1 MTHFITHVKDTNI
14 FTTKDYIM
22 KKVIKL
28 TESDLTKLI
37 SKVINES
44 LYENDLYSKIMNVI
58 RNSNSSKEETLEIL
72 HIIIDQMESAKKMRS
87 RFKDKNFEN

>member
-1 MTHFITHVKDTNI
+1 
-14 FTTKDYIM
+14 M
-22 KKVIKL
+22 KKIIKL

-87 RFKDKNFEN
+87 RFKDENFES

>member
-1 MTHFITHVKDTNI
+1 
-14 FTTKDYIM
+14 M
-22 KKVIKL
+22 KKVIRI

-72 HIIIDQMESAKKMRS
+72 HIIIEQMESAKKMRS

>member
-1 MTHFITHVKDTNI
+1 MVYLLLNNI
-14 FTTKDYIM
+14 DM
-22 KKVIKL
+22 KKVIRL

-87 RFKDKNFEN
+87 RFKDENF

>member
-1 MTHFITHVKDTNI
+1 
-14 FTTKDYIM
+14 M

-44 LYENDLYSKIMNVI
+44 LYENDLYSKITNVI

>member
-22 KKVIKL
+22 KKVIRL

-44 LYENDLYSKIMNVI
+44 LYENDLYSKITNVI

-72 HIIIDQMESAKKMRS
+72 HIIIDQMESAKK
-87 RFKDKNFEN
+87 

>member
-1 MTHFITHVKDTNI
+1 
-14 FTTKDYIM
+14 M

-72 HIIIDQMESAKKMRS
+72 HIIIEQMESAKKMRS

>member
-1 MTHFITHVKDTNI
+1 
-14 FTTKDYIM
+14 M